1 MDVRFGKAQ
10 LERSYRDHRLARSLW
25 GEKIAR
31 CYVRRVDQLYA
42 AETAHDLF
50 ALQALRLHPLK
61 GERQGQHALRLDDA
75 WRLVVRFQG
84 ERLTIVTVE
93 EVSKHYGD

>member
-1 MDVRFGKAQ
+1 VEVRFGKVQ
-10 LERSYRDHRLARSLW
+10 LERSYRDNRLARTLW

-31 CYVRRVDQLYA
+31 CYVQRIDQLYA
-42 AETAHDLF
+42 AETARELF
-50 ALQALRLHPLK
+50 ALRALRLHPLK

-75 WRLVVRFQG
+75 WRVVVRFEG